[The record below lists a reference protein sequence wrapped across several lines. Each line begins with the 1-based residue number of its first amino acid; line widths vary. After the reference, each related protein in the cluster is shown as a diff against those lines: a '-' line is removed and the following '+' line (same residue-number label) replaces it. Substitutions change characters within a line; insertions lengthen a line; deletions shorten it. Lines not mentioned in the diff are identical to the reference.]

1 MEKEEKINSF
11 IIERLDLNKESNSS
25 SNIYDLSILDHIKE
39 KKSKKRNK
47 NKQYFKKFI
56 KTENTKKIS
65 LEKKTLI
72 LRVVKKAILSSNS
85 FNKSNLMT
93 VKKLLLFINLYCFI
107 STITQNIY
115 DTKES
120 NSLNQT
126 INGTN
131 FSFNMKNSS
140 NNSISN
146 ITNNDG
152 FIFYFFNNTL
162 FDSLIN
168 NTTFQNIVNFTSNM
182 RQIIFLLFWFFYCYK
197 LIPNW
202 DKINDTL
209 HKITSHLLLCESKEN
224 NNYNFNLMKDF
235 SILVTKKESYSS
247 NKKLLPIVP
256 EKNESLSDKNIIL
269 YCISIIDNYI
279 CEKSITIKN
288 RKLISNDDY
297 HYIKVLKLYIEK
309 SSQEII
315 KKYHKKLL
323 IPFVISMIIT
333 IVYYN
338 PEYEYLIYFLTFI
351 LIILSEFIFL
361 QYIQSSDLNIDYF
374 IEIYNCLLIKE
385 NRLIYKKNQLIMY
398 FALRNNNYSKNQI
411 INFIEEIINS

>member
-1 MEKEEKINSF
+1 MEREEQINSF
-11 IIERLDLNKESNSS
+11 IIERLGSNEESNSS

-39 KKSKKRNK
+39 KKSNKRNK
-47 NKQYFKKFI
+47 AKQYFKNII
-56 KTENTKKIS
+56 KTDKTKKIS
-65 LEKKTLI
+65 LEKKTQI
-72 LRVVKKAILSSNS
+72 LRVVKKAILSSNLIS
-85 FNKSNLMT
+85 KSNLLR
-93 VKKLLLFINLYCFI
+93 VKKILLFMNLYSFI

-115 DTKES
+115 NTKGS
-120 NSLNQT
+120 NSLNQS

-131 FSFNMKNSS
+131 LSFNMTNIS

-162 FDSLIN
+162 FDSLMN
-168 NTTFQNIVNFTSNM
+168 NTKFLNIVYFASNM
-182 RQIIFLLFWFFYCYK
+182 RQIIFLLFWFFYYYK

-224 NNYNFNLMKDF
+224 NKYHFNLMKDF
-235 SILVTKKESYSS
+235 SILVAKKKSYSS
-247 NKKLLPIVP
+247 NKNLLPIVSK
-256 EKNESLSDKNIIL
+256 KNESLSDKNIIL
-269 YCISIIDNYI
+269 YCISIINNYI

-297 HYIKVLKLYIEK
+297 NYIRVLKLYIEK

-323 IPFVISMIIT
+323 IPLVISMIIT

-338 PEYEYLIYFLTFI
+338 PQQELLIYILAFI
-351 LIILSEFIFL
+351 LIIISEFIFL
-361 QYIQSSDLNIDYF
+361 QYIHSSELNIDYF
-374 IEIYNCLLIKE
+374 IENYNYLLIKE
-385 NRLIYKKNQLIMY
+385 NRFIYRKNQLIMY
-398 FALRNNNYSKNQI
+398 FALKNNNYSKNQI
-411 INFIEEIINS
+411 IKFIEKIINS